1 MTVTDTPPIAA
12 DRTVETPVASPSPM
26 VRIADMITTGDH
38 KIIGRFYIL
47 GSLGFA
53 LFTLVIGV
61 LVGLEQVDM
70 GGLDIVGGNEAYL
83 QLFFLWRTG
92 LVFLVVVPMFL
103 GIATSIVPLQVGAPA
118 IAFPRAAAAAF
129 WGWLLGGGLYIGA
142 TMADGGFNAGGD
154 SDAIELTIL
163 AMGMMIVALLLATVC
178 VMTTIVAQRTE
189 GMSLAQVP
197 MFSWSMLAAGAVWL
211 VSFPVLLAVLAL
223 SWADLRG
230 DVVVFFETG
239 SGAPGSLRYLA
250 WAFDAPQVF
259 VYAVPLLGILAE
271 MVPVTAGIRQTLR
284 SVMMG
289 AIAAFAFLSFGAYA
303 QPVFNERV
311 AQQPVFV
318 VQNLLLLLPLLV
330 LLGGW
335 AYTLRAG
342 QPRASVSVGV
352 AGGGL
357 LMLLAAGG
365 VGALRVFGRL
375 VGGLREFGDWSW
387 VDDIA
392 GPFDDLAGTAAVA
405 AEFRYVLLAGLI
417 GAVAAVHFWAP
428 KLFGRRLSPALGG
441 LAGLALVG
449 GTVLASL
456 SEVVNGFLDEP
467 DIATSVAVESGV
479 ETLNWVAVAGL
490 AVVAL
495 GILVVLGDLALAGL
509 RGAGDLDDNPVGGHT
524 LEWATT
530 SPPLRTN
537 FAAPIVVTSAEP
549 LLDDEEGDD

>member
-1 MTVTDTPPIAA
+1 MTVTDTPPIAT
-12 DRTVETPVASPSPM
+12 DRSVETGVSTPSLL
-26 VRIADMITTGDH
+26 VRIADVITTGEH
-38 KIIGRFYIL
+38 KIIGRMYL
-47 GSLGFA
+47 LSSLGFA
-53 LFTLVIGV
+53 VFTLVIGV

-70 GGLDIVGGNEAYL
+70 SGLDIVGGSEAYL

-92 LVFLVVVPMFL
+92 LVFLVVVPLFL
-103 GIATSIVPLQVGAPA
+103 GLATSIVPLQVGAPS

-129 WGWLLGGGLYIGA
+129 WGWLLASGLYIGA

-163 AMGMMIVALLLATVC
+163 AMGMMIASLLLATVC
-178 VMTTIVAQRTE
+178 VMTTVIAQRTE
-189 GMSLAQVP
+189 GMSLLRVP
-197 MFSWSMLAAGAVWL
+197 MFSWSMLAAGAIWL
-211 VSFPVLLAVLAL
+211 VTFPVLLALLVL

-250 WAFDAPQVF
+250 WAFDYPQVF

-271 MVPVTAGIRQTLR
+271 MVPVTAGRRQTMR

-303 QPVFNERV
+303 QPVFNARV

-335 AYTLRAG
+335 AFTLVSGR
-342 QPRASVSVGV
+342 PKASVSVGV

-357 LMLLAAGG
+357 LMLLAGGG
-365 VGALRVFGRL
+365 VATIRVFGRL
-375 VGGLREFGDWSW
+375 VGGLRELGDWSW
-387 VDDIA
+387 VDDISA
-392 GPFDDLAGTAAVA
+392 PFDDLADTAAVA
-405 AEFRYVLLAGLI
+405 AEFRYVVLAGLI
-417 GAVAAVHFWAP
+417 GAVAGIHFWAP

-467 DIATSVAVESGV
+467 DIATNVAVDSGV
-479 ETLNWVAVAGL
+479 ETLNWVAAVGL

-495 GILVVLGDLALAGL
+495 GVLTVLGDLVLAGL
-509 RGAGDLDDNPVGGHT
+509 RGTRDLDDNPVGGHT
-524 LEWATT
+524 LEWATS
-530 SPPLRTN
+530 SPPPHNN
-537 FAAPIVVTSAEP
+537 FATAIVVTSAEP
-549 LLDDEEGDD
+549 LLDDEGGEV